1 MNKLSKLI
9 IAFFVFLILSFSLLF
24 VTTSGSHDIPFL
36 SSIVSGVMT
45 PMEKFFSPT
54 VSFIT
59 AQRTKI
65 EDLFST
71 FNENQELKQSIA
83 SLENISE
90 DNETL
95 RLENESL
102 RKDLGIVASFPE
114 KSFLSSFVLV
124 RNPVSWTEQLII
136 DAGTEQGVVENMLVV
151 ANGGLAGIVTNVES
165 SSANVK
171 LLTNS
176 DEFTKIPVRI
186 STQSG
191 DIYGILSGYDS
202 DSNSFVVNQ
211 LNSMDEIKIDSN
223 VVTSDL
229 AGTTPANIQVG
240 KVKSI
245 SSTSN
250 NLNREVFIEPT
261 TDFSEI
267 YSVLLVEE

>member
-24 VTTSGSHDIPFL
+24 VTTSGSYDIPFL

-45 PMEKFFSPT
+45 PIEKNFSPT

-59 AQRTKI
+59 AQRTRI

-102 RKDLGIVASFPE
+102 RKDLGIVALFPE

-136 DAGTEQGVVENMLVV
+136 DAGTEQGVAENMLVV

-176 DEFTKIPVRI
+176 DEFTKIPVKI

-191 DIYGILSGYDS
+191 DIYGILYGYDS

>member
-24 VTTSGSHDIPFL
+24 VTTSGSHDIPLL

-45 PMEKFFSPT
+45 PIEKFFSPT
-54 VSFIT
+54 VSFIN

-176 DEFTKIPVRI
+176 DEFTKIPVKI
-186 STQSG
+186 STQSR

-223 VVTSDL
+223 VVTSNL

-250 NLNREVFIEPT
+250 NLNREVLIEPT

>member
-45 PMEKFFSPT
+45 PIEKFFSPT

-102 RKDLGIVASFPE
+102 IKDLGIVASFPE

-176 DEFTKIPVRI
+176 DEFTKIPVKI

>member
-176 DEFTKIPVRI
+176 DEFTKIPVKI

-191 DIYGILSGYDS
+191 DIYGILYGYDS
-202 DSNSFVVNQ
+202 DTNSFVVNQ

>member
-45 PMEKFFSPT
+45 PIEKFFSPT

-136 DAGTEQGVVENMLVV
+136 DAGTEQGVVGNMLVV

-176 DEFTKIPVRI
+176 DEFTKIPVKI

>member
-59 AQRTKI
+59 VQRTKI

-136 DAGTEQGVVENMLVV
+136 DAGTEQGVVGNMLVV

-176 DEFTKIPVRI
+176 DEFTKIPVKI

-191 DIYGILSGYDS
+191 DIYGILYGYDS

>member
-176 DEFTKIPVRI
+176 DEFTKIPVKI

-191 DIYGILSGYDS
+191 DIYGILYGYDS

-223 VVTSDL
+223 VVTSNL

-250 NLNREVFIEPT
+250 NLNREVLIEPT

>member
-171 LLTNS
+171 FLTNS
-176 DEFTKIPVRI
+176 DEFTKIPVKI

-223 VVTSDL
+223 VVTSNL

-250 NLNREVFIEPT
+250 NLNREVLIEPT

>member
-45 PMEKFFSPT
+45 PIEKFFSPT

-176 DEFTKIPVRI
+176 DEFTKIPVKI

-191 DIYGILSGYDS
+191 DIYGILYGYDS

-223 VVTSDL
+223 VVTSNL

-250 NLNREVFIEPT
+250 NLNREVLIEPT

>member
-24 VTTSGSHDIPFL
+24 VTTSGSHDIPLL

-45 PMEKFFSPT
+45 PIEKFFSPT
-54 VSFIT
+54 VSFIN

-176 DEFTKIPVRI
+176 DEFTKIPVKI

-223 VVTSDL
+223 VVTSNL

-250 NLNREVFIEPT
+250 NLNREVLIEPT

>member
-45 PMEKFFSPT
+45 PIEKFFSPT

-223 VVTSDL
+223 VVTSNL

-250 NLNREVFIEPT
+250 NLNREVLIEPT

>member
-45 PMEKFFSPT
+45 PIEKFFSPT

-90 DNETL
+90 DNEIL

-176 DEFTKIPVRI
+176 DEFTKIPVKI

-191 DIYGILSGYDS
+191 DIYGILYGYDS

>member
-102 RKDLGIVASFPE
+102 RKDLGIVALFPE

-165 SSANVK
+165 SSAN
-171 LLTNS
+171 
-176 DEFTKIPVRI
+176 
-186 STQSG
+186 
-191 DIYGILSGYDS
+191 
-202 DSNSFVVNQ
+202 
-211 LNSMDEIKIDSN
+211 EIGRAH
-223 VVTSDL
+223 V
-229 AGTTPANIQVG
+229 
-240 KVKSI
+240 
-245 SSTSN
+245 
-250 NLNREVFIEPT
+250 
-261 TDFSEI
+261 
-267 YSVLLVEE
+267 

>member
-45 PMEKFFSPT
+45 PIEKFFSPT

-83 SLENISE
+83 SLENVSE

-176 DEFTKIPVRI
+176 DEFTKIPVKI

-191 DIYGILSGYDS
+191 DIYGILYGYDS

>member
-36 SSIVSGVMT
+36 SNIVSGVMT
-45 PMEKFFSPT
+45 PIEKFFSPT

-65 EDLFST
+65 GDLFST

-151 ANGGLAGIVTNVES
+151 ANGGLAGIVINVES

-176 DEFTKIPVRI
+176 DEFTKIPVKI

>member
-176 DEFTKIPVRI
+176 DEFTKIPVKI

-267 YSVLLVEE
+267 YSVLLVKE

>member
-36 SSIVSGVMT
+36 STIVSGVMT
-45 PMEKFFSPT
+45 PIEKFFSPT

-71 FNENQELKQSIA
+71 FDENQELKQSIA

-114 KSFLSSFVLV
+114 KSFFSSFVLV

-151 ANGGLAGIVTNVES
+151 ANGGFAGIVTNVES

-176 DEFTKIPVRI
+176 DEFTKIPVKI

>member
-24 VTTSGSHDIPFL
+24 VTTSGSHDIPLL

-45 PMEKFFSPT
+45 PIEKFFSPT

-176 DEFTKIPVRI
+176 DEFTKIPVKI

-191 DIYGILSGYDS
+191 DIYGILYGYDS

-211 LNSMDEIKIDSN
+211 LNSMDEIKIDNN

>member
-45 PMEKFFSPT
+45 PIEKIFSPT
-54 VSFIT
+54 VSIIT

-71 FNENQELKQSIA
+71 FNENQELKQSIG

-176 DEFTKIPVRI
+176 DDFTKIPVKI

>member
-36 SSIVSGVMT
+36 SNIVSGVMT
-45 PMEKFFSPT
+45 PIEKFFSPT

-176 DEFTKIPVRI
+176 DEFTKIPVKI

-202 DSNSFVVNQ
+202 DSYTFVVNQ
-211 LNSMDEIKIDSN
+211 LNSLIDVEVGSN

>member
-176 DEFTKIPVRI
+176 DEFTKIPVKI

-223 VVTSDL
+223 VVTSNL

-250 NLNREVFIEPT
+250 NLNREVLIEPT

>member
-24 VTTSGSHDIPFL
+24 VTTSGSHDIPLL

-45 PMEKFFSPT
+45 PIEKIFSPT

-176 DEFTKIPVRI
+176 DEFTKIPVKI

-223 VVTSDL
+223 VVTSNL

-250 NLNREVFIEPT
+250 NLNREVLIEPT

>member
-45 PMEKFFSPT
+45 PIEKFFSPT
-54 VSFIT
+54 VSFIN

-176 DEFTKIPVRI
+176 DEFTKIPVKI

>member
-1 MNKLSKLI
+1 M
-9 IAFFVFLILSFSLLF
+9 
-24 VTTSGSHDIPFL
+24 
-36 SSIVSGVMT
+36 
-45 PMEKFFSPT
+45 
-54 VSFIT
+54 
-59 AQRTKI
+59 
-65 EDLFST
+65 
-71 FNENQELKQSIA
+71 
-83 SLENISE
+83 
-90 DNETL
+90 
-95 RLENESL
+95 
-102 RKDLGIVASFPE
+102 
-114 KSFLSSFVLV
+114 
-124 RNPVSWTEQLII
+124 II

-176 DEFTKIPVRI
+176 DEFTKIPVKI

>member
-36 SSIVSGVMT
+36 SNIVSGVMT
-45 PMEKFFSPT
+45 PIEKFFSPT

-176 DEFTKIPVRI
+176 DEFTKIPVKI

-191 DIYGILSGYDS
+191 VIYGILSGYDS

>member
-45 PMEKFFSPT
+45 PMQKFFSPT

-176 DEFTKIPVRI
+176 DEFTKIPVKI

-250 NLNREVFIEPT
+250 NLNREVLIEPT

>member
-59 AQRTKI
+59 VQRTKI

-176 DEFTKIPVRI
+176 DEFTKIPVKI

>member
-36 SSIVSGVMT
+36 SNSVSGVMT
-45 PMEKFFSPT
+45 PIEKFFSPT

-71 FNENQELKQSIA
+71 FNEIQELKQSIA
-83 SLENISE
+83 SLENISG

-176 DEFTKIPVRI
+176 DEFTKIPVKI

>member
-71 FNENQELKQSIA
+71 FNENRELKQSIA

-176 DEFTKIPVRI
+176 DEFTKIPVKI